1 MKDFD
6 INPLIHT
13 TVLYYTVAF
22 TIDNILGWRWEGPD
36 MPLFFVVVLRSGS
49 RFYSL
54 VVSTDV
60 NAANKKIENM
70 KYGKRIRGKFFC
82 DKIKKST
89 MDLSFY
95 ICFQAGLFESR
106 FTRTFRLD

>member
-1 MKDFD
+1 
-6 INPLIHT
+6 
-13 TVLYYTVAF
+13 
-22 TIDNILGWRWEGPD
+22 

-70 KYGKRIRGKFFC
+70 KYGKRIRG
-82 DKIKKST
+82 
-89 MDLSFY
+89 Y
-95 ICFQAGLFESR
+95 VVLFETKFKKKHHGFVILYLLPGGS
-106 FTRTFRLD
+106 F

>member
-1 MKDFD
+1 MKDFE
-6 INPLIHT
+6 INLLIHH
-13 TVLYYTVAF
+13 TVLYYTVVF
-22 TIDNILGWRWEGPD
+22 TIDNILGWGWEGPD

-70 KYGKRIRGKFFC
+70 KYGKRIRGSFFC
-82 DKIKKST
+82 VTKLKKAPWICHFKY
-89 MDLSFY
+89 LLPGGSF
-95 ICFQAGLFESR
+95 
-106 FTRTFRLD
+106 

>member
-1 MKDFD
+1 MRDFE
-6 INPLIHT
+6 INLLINT
-13 TVLYYTVAF
+13 SVLNYTVVF
-22 TIDNILGWRWEGPD
+22 TIDNILGWEGPD

-70 KYGKRIRGKFFC
+70 KYGKRIRG
-82 DKIKKST
+82 
-89 MDLSFY
+89 
-95 ICFQAGLFESR
+95 
-106 FTRTFRLD
+106 

>member
-1 MKDFD
+1 MKDFK

-13 TVLYYTVAF
+13 TVLYYTVVF
-22 TIDNILGWRWEGPD
+22 TIGNILGLGWGGPD

-49 RFYSL
+49 RLYSL

-70 KYGKRIRGKFFC
+70 KYVRELEGSFFV
-82 DKIKKST
+82 
-89 MDLSFY
+89 
-95 ICFQAGLFESR
+95 
-106 FTRTFRLD
+106 